1 MLKKPRMGKKIF
13 FKAALAKKFL
23 LHFLYRYFV
32 AVYVFE
38 PFLSIIFGKM
48 HRQKYIPEKA
58 HKKAGG
64 QGLKIS
70 FTRLDF
76 WHFLDYYRLQ

>member
-1 MLKKPRMGKKIF
+1 MKGQKIF
-13 FKAALAKKFL
+13 FKAALTKKFL
-23 LHFLYRYFV
+23 LRFLYRYFV
-32 AVYVFE
+32 TVYVFK
-38 PFLSIIFGKM
+38 PFHSIIFGKM

-58 HKKAGG
+58 HKKASG

>member
-1 MLKKPRMGKKIF
+1 MF
-13 FKAALAKKFL
+13 FK
-23 LHFLYRYFV
+23 
-32 AVYVFE
+32 
-38 PFLSIIFGKM
+38 PFHSIIFGKM
-48 HRQKYIPEKA
+48 HRQKHIPEKA

>member
-1 MLKKPRMGKKIF
+1 MKGQKNIF
-13 FKAALAKKFL
+13 QSDFDEKVFIAL
-23 LHFLYRYFV
+23 LYRYFV
-32 AVYVFE
+32 TVYVFK
-38 PFLSIIFGKM
+38 PFHSIIFGKM
-48 HRQKYIPEKA
+48 HRQKHIPEKA
-58 HKKAGG
+58 HKKTGG

>member
-1 MLKKPRMGKKIF
+1 MKGQKIF
-13 FKAALAKKFL
+13 FKATLTKKFL
-23 LHFLYRYFV
+23 LRFLYRYLV
-32 AVYVFE
+32 TVYVFK
-38 PFLSIIFGKM
+38 PFHSIIFGKM
-48 HRQKYIPEKA
+48 HRQKHIPEKA
-58 HKKAGG
+58 HKKTGG

>member
-1 MLKKPRMGKKIF
+1 MF
-13 FKAALAKKFL
+13 SSHFAALFSAKCTDKNT
-23 LHFLYRYFV
+23 YPKKRT
-32 AVYVFE
+32 
-38 PFLSIIFGKM
+38 
-48 HRQKYIPEKA
+48 
-58 HKKAGG
+58 KKAGG

>member
-1 MLKKPRMGKKIF
+1 MKGQKNIF
-13 FKAALAKKFL
+13 QSYFDEKVFIAL
-23 LHFLYRYFV
+23 LYRYFV
-32 AVYVFE
+32 TVYVFK
-38 PFLSIIFGKM
+38 PFHSIIFGKM
-48 HRQKYIPEKA
+48 HRQKHIPEKA

-76 WHFLDYYRLQ
+76 WHF

>member
-1 MLKKPRMGKKIF
+1 MKGQKNIF
-13 FKAALAKKFL
+13 QSGFDEKVFIAL
-23 LHFLYRYFV
+23 LYRYFV
-32 AVYVFE
+32 TVYVFE
-38 PFLSIIFGKM
+38 SFCSIIFGKM

-76 WHFLDYYRLQ
+76 WHFLDYHRLQ